1 MVTQIS
7 IVGKESHKEAVANM
21 GGSNKVQLSK
31 ENPSVVKLQLN
42 KDDVK
47 SFSKEGNDLKV
58 ILNNGEIITIVGF
71 FASDNSL
78 VLEGSN
84 ALIWVDFVANG
95 DAINATYST
104 LSDIEPLLY
113 DDNGMSALAWIAI
126 PLAAGG
132 MIAWAANDSDDDS
145 GSGSKGA
152 IGEMG
157 ATGSTGET
165 GATGGT
171 GATGNDGATGATGA
185 DGATGATG
193 ADGKSLLEILIDEGK
208 LPPGSD
214 INDLID
220 YLKGA
225 DGATGATGADGKSA
239 LELLIDAGE
248 LPPGSDINDLID
260 YLKGADGATGATGAT
275 GADGKSALEL
285 LIDAGELPRVLIQTI

>member
-1 MVTQIS
+1 
-7 IVGKESHKEAVANM
+7 M
-21 GGSNKVQLSK
+21 GESNKVQLLK
-31 ENPSVVKLQLN
+31 GNPSVVKLQLN
-42 KDDVK
+42 KDNVK

-58 ILNNGEIITIVGF
+58 ILNNGEVITIVGF
-71 FASDNSL
+71 FTSDNSL

-84 ALIWVDFVANG
+84 ALVWVDFVANG

-152 IGEMG
+152 TGETGTTGENG
-157 ATGSTGET
+157 ATGSTG
-165 GATGGT
+165 
-171 GATGNDGATGATGA
+171 ATGATGEN
-185 DGATGATG
+185 GATGGTGATG
-193 ADGKSLLEILIDEGK
+193 ADGKSLLELLIDEGK

-225 DGATGATGADGKSA
+225 DGATGATGAAGADGKSA
-239 LELLIDAGE
+239 LELLIEAGE
-248 LPPGSDINDLID
+248 LPSGSDINDLID
-260 YLKGADGATGATGAT
+260 YLKGADGATGATGAA

-285 LIDAGELPRVLIQTI
+285 L

>member
-58 ILNNGEIITIVGF
+58 ILNNGEVITIVGF

-84 ALIWVDFVANG
+84 ALVWVDFVANG

-104 LSDIEPLLY
+104 LSNIEPLLY

-126 PLAAGG
+126 PLTAGG
-132 MIAWAANDSDDDS
+132 MIAWAASDSDDDS
-145 GSGSKGA
+145 DTRVVDTTGGTGA
-152 IGEMG
+152 
-157 ATGSTGET
+157 TGET

-248 LPPGSDINDLID
+248 LPPG
-260 YLKGADGATGATGAT
+260 
-275 GADGKSALEL
+275 
-285 LIDAGELPRVLIQTI
+285 